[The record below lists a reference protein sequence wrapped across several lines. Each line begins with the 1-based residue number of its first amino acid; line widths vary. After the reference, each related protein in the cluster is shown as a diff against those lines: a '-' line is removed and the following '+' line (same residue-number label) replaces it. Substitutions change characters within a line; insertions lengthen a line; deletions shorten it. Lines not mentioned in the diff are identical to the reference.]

1 MAAQGQPESLDA
13 DAAVGQHF
21 ERKIRTTD
29 KGTPAVDQRK
39 SRNKNNSKKSAWTA
53 AFGLALAIFAVTTPA
68 ISGSAPVTDVRA
80 AEPSAVLLD
89 TSWPTPTP

>member
-1 MAAQGQPESLDA
+1 MAARGQPESLDA

-21 ERKIRTTD
+21 KRKIRTTD

-39 SRNKNNSKKSAWTA
+39 SRNKNNSKKSAWMA
-53 AFGLALAIFAVTTPA
+53 AFGLALAIFAVPTPA
-68 ISGSAPVTDVRA
+68 ISGPAAVADVRA

-89 TSWPTPTP
+89 TSWPAPTP